1 MRFRVEGFL
10 TKDHGSKATVSICGR
25 DSHHHRSWLGKI
37 ARVQNGTGTGQARV
51 TVTYYSRDED
61 VSNANHAFW
70 MRTLLC
76 EAKSS
81 TRA

>member
-1 MRFRVEGFL
+1 MVRRRLFQSVAVIL
-10 TKDHGSKATVSICGR
+10 TTTAPG
-25 DSHHHRSWLGKI
+25 LEKI